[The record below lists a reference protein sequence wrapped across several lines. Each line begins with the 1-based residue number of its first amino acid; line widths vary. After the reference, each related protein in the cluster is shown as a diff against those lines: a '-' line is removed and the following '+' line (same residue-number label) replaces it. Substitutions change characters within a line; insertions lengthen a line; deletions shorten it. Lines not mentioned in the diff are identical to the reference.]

1 MTKEYSIRGVALAS
15 SSKEEFQ
22 QFAAALQAGMNWLV
36 ETSNMSPVF
45 TTEGGP
51 GSWRYHSQQ
60 WGHRKNDSSLKSFIL
75 PLISCVIKRFPTLV
89 LCTLHLLCLAIVWF
103 SEFLLFKKI
112 FILGF
117 IGIGVQFILQLGI
130 FFMPSTSHQGIVGN
144 RMLVVTWHW
153 RTL

>member
-1 MTKEYSIRGVALAS
+1 MTKEYSIRGVALPS
-15 SSKEEFQ
+15 SSKEELQ
-22 QFAAALQAGMNWLV
+22 QFAAALQARMNQLV
-36 ETSNMSPVF
+36 ETSNRSPVF

-60 WGHRKNDSSLKSFIL
+60 WGHRKNDPSLKSLIL

-112 FILGF
+112 FLFSNHRHWSVVYFIAGNILYAF
-117 IGIGVQFILQLGI
+117 YL
-130 FFMPSTSHQGIVGN
+130 SSGN
-144 RMLVVTWHW
+144 HHNGK
-153 RTL
+153 